1 MATVAAVAV
10 EADTCHV
17 ARPGAGSTRGEGGR
31 KAGELRE
38 QAEFSFCLNLFN
50 GMTRSRR
57 HYHQLHQLHEQ
68 SSATWSIGLATCR
81 LPIGERT
88 SWGRAISHKAITVNC
103 FLQARG
109 GTGHTQIHRHSDRDT
124 QDQLRGRQEEAVH
137 NKWRSRSIGS
147 SSSAWRHATSIFVQR
162 MLQGVRASTT
172 TWDEDEVG
180 DDEAVWM
187 RIGSCICKML
197 IAPGRP
203 VAAASAL
210 PALATATR
218 VRLWRIRHA

>member
-1 MATVAAVAV
+1 
-10 EADTCHV
+10 
-17 ARPGAGSTRGEGGR
+17 
-31 KAGELRE
+31 
-38 QAEFSFCLNLFN
+38 
-50 GMTRSRR
+50 MTRSRR

-109 GTGHTQIHRHSDRDT
+109 GTGHTHRYTDTQTERHT

-147 SSSAWRHATSIFVQR
+147 SSRSSSAWRHATSIFVQR

-172 TWDEDEVG
+172 TWHEDEDG

-203 VAAASAL
+203 VAAASAS
-210 PALATATR
+210 ASATATR

>member
-1 MATVAAVAV
+1 
-10 EADTCHV
+10 
-17 ARPGAGSTRGEGGR
+17 
-31 KAGELRE
+31 
-38 QAEFSFCLNLFN
+38 
-50 GMTRSRR
+50 MTRSRR
-57 HYHQLHQLHEQ
+57 HYHQLHQHHEQ
-68 SSATWSIGLATCR
+68 SSTTWSIGLATCRLPTR

-109 GTGHTQIHRHSDRDT
+109 GTGHSDRDT
-124 QDQLRGRQEEAVH
+124 HRISSGAGQEEAVH
-137 NKWRSRSIGS
+137 NKWRSRSIGGS

-172 TWDEDEVG
+172 TWDEDEDEAG
-180 DDEAVWM
+180 DDEAVWT

-203 VAAASAL
+203 VAAASASAS
-210 PALATATR
+210 PSLATATR